1 VSDRPAKPSLQP
13 PPSHHSATSGTG
25 GSQIALESVLSEI
38 SDEVTQEAI
47 LRIEREKRRPPP
59 RR

>member
-1 VSDRPAKPSLQP
+1 MTGTPGKPSLQQP
-13 PPSHHSATSGTG
+13 LSHRTATSGPG
-25 GSQIALESVLSEI
+25 DSPVALESVLSEI

-47 LRIEREKRRPPP
+47 LRIEREKRRPPA